1 MESLGYVLM
10 YFARSSLPWQG
21 LKVVYHS
28 CKHCFFFFLVFVFST
43 GIKGRR
49 EKCAKQA
56 IKNLIYLDVLTKL
69 HLVVYYSHD
78 NFS

>member
-28 CKHCFFFFLVFVFST
+28 CKHCFFFVLVFVFCFFYGAIGKKGKMCKT
-43 GIKGRR
+43 GLK
-49 EKCAKQA
+49 K
-56 IKNLIYLDVLTKL
+56 LDILRCFNQVTSSGIL
-69 HLVVYYSHD
+69 
-78 NFS
+78 